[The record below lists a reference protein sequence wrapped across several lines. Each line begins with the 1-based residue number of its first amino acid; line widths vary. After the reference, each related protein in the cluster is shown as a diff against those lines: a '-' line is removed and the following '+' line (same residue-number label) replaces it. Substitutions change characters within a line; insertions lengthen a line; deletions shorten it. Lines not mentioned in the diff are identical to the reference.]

1 MPSNPYTTEELRQ
14 AVWLATMGVSLEG
27 IARELPRHSADSI
40 HLAVLGVA
48 GAPGIHSSE
57 IERQLAE
64 ELDQEPRFAG
74 WRDDLAAR
82 AR

>member
-1 MPSNPYTTEELRQ
+1 MPGNLYTQEELRQ
-14 AVWLATMGVSLEG
+14 AVWLPTMGVSLDG

-40 HLAVLGVA
+40 HLALLGVA

-64 ELDQEPRFAG
+64 ALDQEPRFAG

-82 AR
+82 SR